1 MRPFVPHGCG
11 PEPLSAFIGAAIG
24 ASLAH
29 RRSQAARY
37 GTGPEAGEAA
47 KVPLAPSLKMGR
59 VWQGHGLVHAVIQVE
74 EGVEWP
80 ENQ

>member
-1 MRPFVPHGCG
+1 MPHGRG
-11 PEPLSAFIGAAIG
+11 PPEPLSAFIGAAIG

-59 VWQGHGLVHAVIQVE
+59 VMALYM
-74 EGVEWP
+74 P
-80 ENQ
+80 